1 MSSWIHANK
10 SSNYGNKVC
19 KCNCYSFS
27 LSVSVSLCLCLS
39 VFLSLTLFLSLS
51 LSLSLS
57 LPLSLPLSIV
67 LTIRLSETELCTSIL
82 TLKTKCK
89 FQMWGLLRRHFS
101 LELLVHN
108 CLYEW
113 ENCHLTLLRMGLF
126 RTAQGWV
133 GAKRPPP

>member
-1 MSSWIHANK
+1 MSSWIHAKK
-10 SSNYGNKVC
+10 SCNYGNKVC
-19 KCNCYSFS
+19 KCKCYSFS
-27 LSVSVSLCLCLS
+27 LSLSLCLCVSLSVSLCLPVS
-39 VFLSLTLFLSLS
+39 HSLS
-51 LSLSLS
+51 LSLSPS
-57 LPLSLPLSIV
+57 LSLPLSIV